1 MYHADPDCYSRG
13 AMEHAWNADLAYKI
27 ILLVALVAGFIAFAR
42 SSRMRIGTVVRYALI
57 WIAIAVGI
65 AAAYTVHE
73 DVESFGARMLADFL
87 PSRGMTMG
95 PHSIAFKAANDGH
108 FHVDAVVDGVGL
120 KMLVDTGA
128 TVVSLSRRD
137 AARVGIDVSRLTFTQ
152 RVQTANGTVLA
163 APVTLRELR
172 VGPIALAN
180 VRAADNDGRTEES
193 LLGVSFLG
201 RLQSYT
207 VSGKTLTLTGPAP

>member
-1 MYHADPDCYSRG
+1 MD
-13 AMEHAWNADLAYKI
+13 HAWNADLAYKI
-27 ILLVALVAGFIAFAR
+27 ILLVALVAGFVAFAR
-42 SSRMRIGTVVRYALI
+42 SSRMRIGTIARYALI
-57 WIAIAVGI
+57 WIAIALVI
-65 AAAYTVHE
+65 AAGFTARE
-73 DVESFGARMLADFL
+73 DLESFGARMLADFL
-87 PSRGMTMG
+87 PSHGMTTG
-95 PHSIAFKAANDGH
+95 PRTISFRAASNGH
-108 FHVDAVVDGVGL
+108 FHVDAVVNDVGI
-120 KMLVDTGA
+120 KMIVDTGA

-137 AARVGIDVSRLTFTQ
+137 AARVGIDVSRLAFTQ

-180 VRAADNDGRTEES
+180 VRAAVNDGRTEES